1 MEEKQKKNQIERA
14 LLVLETLFL
23 DPINGLSNK
32 EIIEKTKLPAVD
44 VCRLLKTL
52 HSSKWAEKNDMER
65 WTPSVKPVGLL
76 KKYNLYLNSTAE
88 KIEIFETRTN
98 AWALR

>member
-32 EIIEKTKLPAVD
+32 EIIEKTKFTAVD

-52 HSSKWAEKNDMER
+52 HSSKWADKNKYNR
-65 WTPSVKPVGLL
+65 WIPSVVF
-76 KKYNLYLNSTAE
+76 LNFSTNYFLTLSNV
-88 KIEIFETRTN
+88 KREIDKRDIMSI
-98 AWALR
+98 AHAHR